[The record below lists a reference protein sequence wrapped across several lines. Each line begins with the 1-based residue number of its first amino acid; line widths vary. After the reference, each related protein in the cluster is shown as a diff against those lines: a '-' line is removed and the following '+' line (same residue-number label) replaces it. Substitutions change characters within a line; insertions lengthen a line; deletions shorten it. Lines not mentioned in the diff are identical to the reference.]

1 MGNMHLK
8 PSASRLRTLSALLLI
23 TAALAG
29 CSRNGELDLSSGVGI
44 STTRSLCPSVGIP
57 VHTGDITLF
66 NPPSSREARAIDVVA
81 TITKLRPNCNEAGEQ
96 IYTETGFEVLATRVD
111 TRGARDV
118 QLPYYSTVVQG
129 GTAVIAKQQGVVT
142 IRFADGQ
149 SRAQSTA
156 MAKSWVTREAAALPA
171 DIMARITRKRKAGD
185 TDAAIDPLSEP
196 EVRAAVARA
205 SFEHLIGFQ
214 LTSEQL
220 QYNVTR

>member
-1 MGNMHLK
+1 MEIMSL
-8 PSASRLRTLSALLLI
+8 PARMRLISAICIAAFALN
-23 TAALAG
+23 G
-29 CSRNGELDLSSGVGI
+29 CARNGELDLSSGVGI
-44 STTRSLCPSVGIP
+44 STTRSLCPAVGIP

-66 NPPSSREARAIDVVA
+66 NPPSSRDARAIDVVA
-81 TITKLRPNCNEAGEQ
+81 TITKLRPNCNESGDQ
-96 IYTETGFEVLATRVD
+96 IYTETGFEVLASRVD

-129 GTAVIAKQQGVVT
+129 GSAVIAKQQGSVT

-149 SRAQSTA
+149 SRAQATA
-156 MAKSWVTREAAALPA
+156 MAKSWVMRSAAALPA
-171 DIMARITRKRKAGD
+171 DIMERITRKRKAGD